1 MRALKACKRMIDVP
15 DHVKT
20 FRPQVLVLTGTPHFR
35 PALLDFAD
43 CITRKMSLLV
53 AGHIICNLDVT
64 TKARRALTQR
74 AVHFFHKRK
83 VEAFYEIKSSKSFS
97 QGAMSLMELSGL
109 GKLKPNM
116 LLIGYKTN
124 WQDCPLDELLEYF
137 RTIHYAFD
145 LHMSVSILRIPGG
158 LDVSSDERAIEE
170 AGDDDVL
177 VTNNRYMENETG
189 IELVIQGTSDR
200 ENDSVSMSMPRN
212 ASSAQLSNVL
222 KPTVSWFELLAAFK
236 TAGGDS
242 TTSTPR
248 LSRSNYGDLKAEN
261 EASVE
266 LGQTKAAADE
276 KSKSITLPVS
286 DQQQK
291 AADSL
296 AVKSD
301 ESDQAGSFYINVPS
315 DRTGQTGDQ
324 CEAVIRRNMFKV
336 KQKKGTIDVW

>member
-1 MRALKACKRMIDVP
+1 MA
-15 DHVKT
+15 
-20 FRPQVLVLTGTPHFR
+20 
-35 PALLDFAD
+35 
-43 CITRKMSLLV
+43 
-53 AGHIICNLDVT
+53 
-64 TKARRALTQR
+64 
-74 AVHFFHKRK
+74 
-83 VEAFYEIKSSKSFS
+83 
-97 QGAMSLMELSGL
+97 LMELSGL

-137 RTIHYAFD
+137 RTIHSAFD

-177 VTNNRYMENETG
+177 ITNSKYFENEAG
-189 IELVIQGTSDR
+189 IELVIHGTGDQH
-200 ENDSVSMSMPRN
+200 DSLSMPRN

-248 LSRSNYGDLKAEN
+248 LSRSNYGDLKAGEN
-261 EASVE
+261 ETSIE
-266 LGQTKAAADE
+266 LGQTQAGAAE

-286 DQQQK
+286 EQQQK

-301 ESDQAGSFYINVPS
+301 DQAGSFYINVPS
-315 DRTGQTGDQ
+315 DRTGHAGDQTGDQ
-324 CEAVIRRNMFKV
+324 AGEPCEAVIRRNMFKV

>member
-20 FRPQVLVLTGTPHFR
+20 FRPQILVLTGTPHFR

-74 AVHFFHKRK
+74 AVSYFHKRK
-83 VEAFYEIKSSKSFS
+83 VDAFYEIKSSRSFS
-97 QGAMSLMELSGL
+97 QGALALMELSGL

-137 RTIHYAFD
+137 RTIHHAFD
-145 LHMSVSILRIPGG
+145 LHMSVAILRIPGG
-158 LDVSSDERAIEE
+158 LDVSSDERALQEV
-170 AGDDDVL
+170 GDDDVL
-177 VTNNRYMENETG
+177 ITNKYGENEAG
-189 IELVIQGTSDR
+189 IELIIQGTSDR
-200 ENDSVSMSMPRN
+200 ETDSVCIPRN

-222 KPTVSWFELLAAFK
+222 RPTVSWFELLAAFK

-248 LSRSNYGDLKAEN
+248 LSRSNYGDLKAGDN
-261 EASVE
+261 ETSIE
-266 LGQTKAAADE
+266 LGQSAQAGGE

-286 DQQQK
+286 EHQQK

-296 AVKSD
+296 AAKPD
-301 ESDQAGSFYINVPS
+301 DQVGSFFINVPS
-315 DRTGQTGDQ
+315 DRPAGDQ
-324 CEAVIRRNMFKV
+324 SEAVIRRNMFKV